1 MNLVDSKV
9 GLTYFVDLGM
19 NLADLEMRFV
29 DLRMCFE
36 DLGMDSK
43 MGSVGLRTN
52 FMDVRSLR
60 YFLSFLDDGQRM
72 GFCALSIGF
81 PTILRL
87 SSESEA
93 AIGCSQQVPVH
104 ELACGLSGPYVPF
117 CFQVCLDGSPPAYY
131 FDPGFGDGV
140 DNWIVQISCLYS
152 QNIQQDIKTP
162 LFIFMSAYDKIEIK
176 YTFGDHMT
184 PLVDAGKCS
193 ASQNQSLQEMRSEF
207 LNALPKGDNPKLRGV
222 FVDSV
227 HHHNSL
233 LKRWIPEIAI
243 KVNGQLHTEAFADWY
258 FDRKYTYLID
268 ETNELPLEN
277 NARLIWAVDN
287 ATARVI
293 YTATL

>member
-1 MNLVDSKV
+1 
-9 GLTYFVDLGM
+9 
-19 NLADLEMRFV
+19 
-29 DLRMCFE
+29 
-36 DLGMDSK
+36 
-43 MGSVGLRTN
+43 
-52 FMDVRSLR
+52 
-60 YFLSFLDDGQRM
+60 
-72 GFCALSIGF
+72 
-81 PTILRL
+81 
-87 SSESEA
+87 
-93 AIGCSQQVPVH
+93 
-104 ELACGLSGPYVPF
+104 
-117 CFQVCLDGSPPAYY
+117 
-131 FDPGFGDGV
+131 
-140 DNWIVQISCLYS
+140 
-152 QNIQQDIKTP
+152 
-162 LFIFMSAYDKIEIK
+162 
-176 YTFGDHMT
+176 
-184 PLVDAGKCS
+184 
-193 ASQNQSLQEMRSEF
+193 MRSEF